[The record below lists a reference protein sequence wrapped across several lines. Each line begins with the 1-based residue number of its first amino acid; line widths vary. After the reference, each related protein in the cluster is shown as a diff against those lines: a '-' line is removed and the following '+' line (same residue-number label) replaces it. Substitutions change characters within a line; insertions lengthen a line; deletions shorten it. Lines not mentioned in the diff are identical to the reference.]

1 MMRHLIGA
9 MKRREKRDSCLQRQ
23 RQANRMSNRAGGNH
37 RCMLEMK
44 SKTNG
49 HNGRQK
55 FRAGTHAL
63 AQTKKRSHIEIKQLN
78 TFAMTEG
85 TGYNATT
92 GGTQFVQMLGDG
104 CYPKLLDHHS

>member
-1 MMRHLIGA
+1 MAVR
-9 MKRREKRDSCLQRQ
+9 
-23 RQANRMSNRAGGNH
+23 
-37 RCMLEMK
+37 
-44 SKTNG
+44 
-49 HNGRQK
+49 K

-78 TFAMTEG
+78 TFAMTEV

-92 GGTQFVQMLGDG
+92 DGTQFVQMLGDG